1 VDTVETATTWDRVPG
16 LVARVEQALH
26 GALDEP
32 VHVGTHLSH
41 VYRSGS
47 SAYTTVLFRLG
58 REPATTLERWRRLKT
73 AATGAVV
80 AAGGTVSHQHGVG
93 IDHRDA
99 VVRAQGPSGTAVL
112 AAALGALDPDGRMNP
127 GKLLP

>member
-1 VDTVETATTWDRVPG
+1 
-16 LVARVEQALH
+16 
-26 GALDEP
+26 
-32 VHVGTHLSH
+32 
-41 VYRSGS
+41 
-47 SAYTTVLFRLG
+47 
-58 REPATTLERWRRLKT
+58 
-73 AATGAVV
+73 
-80 AAGGTVSHQHGVG
+80 VSHQHGVG